1 MKNCN
6 VCGDLISPNAPTVKL
21 IYGFGGEMEMHHIV
35 VHVDCIHNDDVVDRL
50 LEEFETEET
59 DF

>member
-6 VCGDLISPNAPTVKL
+6 VCGDIISPNAPTVTL
-21 IYGFGGEMEMHHIV
+21 IYGFGGEMEMHQIV
-35 VHVDCIHNDDVVDRL
+35 VHVDCIHQDDVVDRL